1 MVVGLLLLV
10 LKNLF
15 TFHSKSKL
23 LHMFT
28 FAAAAAAVAE
38 MNGAGDDSS
47 CLGTVSPRRIK
58 PLSLAALAKKES
70 Q

>member
-28 FAAAAAAVAE
+28 FAAAAVAE

>member
-15 TFHSKSKL
+15 TLENSKSKL

-28 FAAAAAAVAE
+28 FAAAAVAE

>member
-28 FAAAAAAVAE
+28 FAAAAAE
-38 MNGAGDDSS
+38 MNGAGDDSF

-58 PLSLAALAKKES
+58 PLSLAALAKKKS

>member
-28 FAAAAAAVAE
+28 FAAAAAVAE

>member
-15 TFHSKSKL
+15 TLENSKSKL

-28 FAAAAAAVAE
+28 FAAAAAVAE